1 MLATSSVQEVM
12 DLAGLAHILS
22 IKSRVPFMH
31 FFDGFR
37 TSHEIQKIELI
48 DDEALKGLLDQKA
61 LAEFRQRA
69 LNPEHPVTRGT
80 AQNPDIYFQ
89 SREAANRFYDAIPD
103 MTAEAMVQISKITGR
118 EYKPFVYY
126 GDPDAENIIIAMG
139 SVTETIKET
148 VDYLRAKGEKV
159 GVITVHLYRPFS
171 AKYLLNV
178 LPKSVKRICVRCTS
192 T

>member
-1 MLATSSVQEVM
+1 
-12 DLAGLAHILS
+12 
-22 IKSRVPFMH
+22 
-31 FFDGFR
+31 
-37 TSHEIQKIELI
+37 
-48 DDEALKGLLDQKA
+48 
-61 LAEFRQRA
+61 
-69 LNPEHPVTRGT
+69 
-80 AQNPDIYFQ
+80 
-89 SREAANRFYDAIPD
+89 

-178 LPKSVKRICVRCTS
+178 LPKSVKRIWRARPHEGTGRERRSAVPRRERYFLRSARRPDDYRWSLRPLVERHHSGANACRVQQLES
-192 T
+192 Q